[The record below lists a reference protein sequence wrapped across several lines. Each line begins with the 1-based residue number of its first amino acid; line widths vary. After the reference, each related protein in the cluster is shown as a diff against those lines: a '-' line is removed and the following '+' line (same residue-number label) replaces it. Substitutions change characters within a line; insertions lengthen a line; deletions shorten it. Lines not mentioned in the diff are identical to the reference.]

1 VFTLKQKHLD
11 LNRLSTTKKNIEDK
25 VKKDK
30 MKAFRISI
38 GLYPGVL
45 IGIRTYEQ
53 DDVVQHV
60 VYLPFVDIAFEYVK
74 EEN

>member
-1 VFTLKQKHLD
+1 VCTLKQKHLD
-11 LNRLSTTKKNIEDK
+11 SNHLNIIKRNIEDR

-30 MKAFRISI
+30 MKAYRVSI

-53 DDVVQHV
+53 EDVVQHV
-60 VYLPFVDIAFEYVK
+60 LYLPFIDIAFEYIK

>member
-1 VFTLKQKHLD
+1 
-11 LNRLSTTKKNIEDK
+11 
-25 VKKDK
+25 
-30 MKAFRISI
+30 MKAYRVSI

-53 DDVVQHV
+53 EDVVQHV
-60 VYLPFVDIAFEYVK
+60 LYFPFIDIAFEYIK

>member
-1 VFTLKQKHLD
+1 MLKQKHLD
-11 LNRLSTTKKNIEDK
+11 LNRLSIIKKNTEGK

-30 MKAFRISI
+30 MKTWRISI

-53 DDVVQHV
+53 EDVIQHV
-60 VYLPFVDIAFEYVK
+60 VYLPFIDIAFEYIK
-74 EEN
+74 EN